1 MTRGRPRHVV
11 RRRFR
16 RRRRLFAYTATMGAD
31 PGYDNLVG
39 ACLMRFLLN
48 LAAFLIFLS
57 MLPAPW

>member
-1 MTRGRPRHVV
+1 
-11 RRRFR
+11 
-16 RRRRLFAYTATMGAD
+16 MGAD